1 MSRSVPAYDQQDN
14 SDYHDHHRDYHFI
27 INNIHKQ
34 EIGEHSFS
42 FKLDM
47 IIMIIKEIIEI
58 IIIILLIIIINKTTM
73 RIASLLKHGENG
85 VFGKWL

>member
-34 EIGEHSFS
+34 ENGEHSFS
-42 FKLDM
+42 FKLSM
-47 IIMIIKEIIEI
+47 IIMIIIEIIEI
-58 IIIILLIIIINKTTM
+58 IINILFILLST
-73 RIASLLKHGENG
+73 RQR
-85 VFGKWL
+85 